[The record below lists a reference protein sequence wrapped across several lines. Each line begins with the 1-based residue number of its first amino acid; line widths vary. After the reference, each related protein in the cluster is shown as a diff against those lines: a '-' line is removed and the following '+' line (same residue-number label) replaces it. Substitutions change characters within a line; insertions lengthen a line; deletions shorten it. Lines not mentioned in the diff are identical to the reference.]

1 MVILMILLLY
11 DLYML
16 KEGETLADLIQRY
29 VAKFG
34 DDSGENKVINFSLL
48 ICSSRHQD
56 VEESWQCRKEED
68 LFSKFVGTASV

>member
-1 MVILMILLLY
+1 
-11 DLYML
+11 ML

-56 VEESWQCRKEED
+56 VEES
-68 LFSKFVGTASV
+68 

>member
-56 VEESWQCRKEED
+56 VEES
-68 LFSKFVGTASV
+68 